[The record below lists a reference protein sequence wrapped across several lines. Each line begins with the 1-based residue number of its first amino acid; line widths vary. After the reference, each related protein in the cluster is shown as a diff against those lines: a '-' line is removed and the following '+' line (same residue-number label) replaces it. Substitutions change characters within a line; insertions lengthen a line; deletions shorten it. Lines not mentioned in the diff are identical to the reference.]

1 MEWLNI
7 LIVEDE
13 TPLAEMHAEF
23 IRQNGGC
30 RQIWLAGTLAQART
44 MVERFKPDLI
54 LLDNFLPDGQGIE
67 LLRKLTLS
75 GYAGGIVFITAA
87 SDMDTVAEALRYG
100 VFDYLIKPLAY
111 DRLAHTLLRF
121 SQRHQALKDKA
132 RLNQRRIDQMF
143 NTYARG
149 EPMATLPAGIDE
161 LTLVKIRGLFEQPS
175 ASHTAES
182 VAQEMG
188 LSRTTARRYLEFC
201 TAAQQLRAEI
211 IYGKVGRPQRIY
223 RPAQP
228 E

>member
-30 RQIWLAGTLAQART
+30 RQIWLAGTTAGARHDRAFQAG
-44 MVERFKPDLI
+44 PD
-54 LLDNFLPDGQGIE
+54 PAGQLSARRRGIT
-67 LLRKLTLS
+67 LLRELTLS
-75 GYAGGIVFITAA
+75 GYRGGIVFITAA
-87 SDMDTVAEALRYG
+87 SDMATVAEALRYG

-111 DRLAHTLLRF
+111 DRLSQTLQRF
-121 SQRHQALKDKA
+121 SQRREALKDKA
-132 RLNQRRIDQMF
+132 RLNQRRIDEMF

-149 EPMATLPAGIDE
+149 EQQAALPAGIDE
-161 LTLVKIRGLFEQPS
+161 LTLGKVRALFAEP
-175 ASHTAES
+175 AARHTAES
-182 VAQEMG
+182 VAQNG
-188 LSRTTARRYLEFC
+188 AQPHHRAPLSEFC

-223 RPAQP
+223 RAGEPH
-228 E
+228 